1 MYQRYNYPD
10 AETLNPK
17 LYKALPIWESK
28 PVVGGGRKSN
38 LDIHR
43 QGIEEVD
50 TILKWIGSLVPL
62 VSHKYSNPSN
72 IEFDYRDYL
81 PPSDHGGGK
90 YNFNIDA
97 FNLSQCWSVLY
108 NKGDG
113 VEKHNHFPYALSFC
127 YYVSMPDGSS
137 PLILEDEVIH
147 PKEGEVIFFL
157 GSAYHSVPSCDVDG
171 RCAMVGNIRYL
182 DIYI

>member
-1 MYQRYNYPD
+1 MYQIYAYPD
-10 AETLNPK
+10 AESLNPK

-38 LDIHR
+38 LDIHKK
-43 QGIEEVD
+43 GIEEVD
-50 TILKWIGSLVPL
+50 IILKWIGSLVPL

-72 IEFDYRDYL
+72 IEFDHRDYL
-81 PPSDHGGGK
+81 PISDHGGGK

-127 YYVSMPDGSS
+127 YYVNVPNGSS
-137 PLILEDEVIH
+137 PLILENNIIH

-157 GSAYHSVPSCDVDG
+157 GSAYHSVPPCDVDR
-171 RCAMVGNIRYL
+171 RCALVGNIRYL

>member
-1 MYQRYNYPD
+1 MYQIYAYPD

-38 LDIHR
+38 LDIHKK
-43 QGIEEVD
+43 GIEEVN

-72 IEFDYRDYL
+72 IEFEYRDYL

-127 YYVSMPDGSS
+127 YYVNMPDGSS

-147 PKEGEVIFFL
+147 PKSGEVIFFL
-157 GSAYHSVPSCDVDG
+157 GSAYHSVPPLSLIHISEPT
-171 RCAMVGNIRYL
+171 RPY
-182 DIYI
+182 